1 MASVVVKGYSIVVLT
16 GADART
22 ERPYNGLH
30 VLLYYNG
37 RSDRASLQRVTR
49 EDLHISWRFGYFA
62 V

>member
-1 MASVVVKGYSIVVLT
+1 MASVVVKGYNVKILT
-16 GADART
+16 RTDART